1 VAAAVL
7 IASAQTARG
16 SSLLALALFGACAAW
31 AILSHPR
38 AGVLL
43 LVVLVLTI
51 FPSRL
56 GLVDV
61 GGIRT
66 DPTEALAILLVASA
80 LLRKPAW
87 DFPFRGPLLLL
98 VLAFFV
104 GALTAIFAGAAPTA
118 ILAPLKTS
126 FFYLFALALAA
137 FFPAERDKQFLAD
150 CTIRIAFAASAVVLA
165 STALGLNLFIGRT
178 DEVSTL
184 GLITETTRLRPAVL
198 SLVVVAT
205 LLIVARMTTAPA
217 TPWMLT
223 QLAVFGALVVLSY
236 TRSIL
241 VPLAV
246 AALTLGVIHAGP
258 RIPRR
263 LIRNVLVITSVVA
276 ALSAAAGVGALGQT
290 GTVALQRIQ
299 SVANPDLLNDG
310 TYLDRESE
318 NASAVAALRKNPV
331 FGVGLEQPYGA
342 ERVMYLENP
351 PRLVKYQ
358 RVFIHNSFYGY
369 WLALGLMG
377 LVALGW
383 LAARTVAVVRRA
395 RASMPASAASICL
408 AGGLSTFA
416 FAFAALFQPVVYHRP
431 SILWL
436 GMSLYFAAP
445 AGGLVRSTVAPGSR
459 ATATV

>member
-1 VAAAVL
+1 MAVVVL
-7 IASAQTARG
+7 IASSQVARG
-16 SSLLALALFGACAAW
+16 SSLLALGLIGACTTW
-31 AILSHPR
+31 AILSRPR

-43 LVVLVLTI
+43 LLVLALTI

-56 GLVDV
+56 GLIDI
-61 GGIRT
+61 GGVRT
-66 DPTEALAILLVASA
+66 DPTEALALLLVASA

-87 DFPFRGPLLLL
+87 DFPLRGPLLLL

-104 GALTAIFAGAAPTA
+104 GALTAIIAGAAPTA

-126 FFYLFALALAA
+126 LFYLFPLVLAA
-137 FFPAERDKQFLAD
+137 YFPSEQDKRTVVD
-150 CTIRIAFAASAVVLA
+150 WTIRIAFLASSVVLA

-205 LLIVARMTTAPA
+205 LLVVARMTTGPT
-217 TPWMLT
+217 TPLMLT
-223 QLAVFGALVVLSY
+223 QLAVFGMLVVLSY

-241 VPLAV
+241 VPLTIS
-246 AALTLGVIHAGP
+246 ALALGAIHAGP

-263 LIRNVLVITSVVA
+263 LIRNALVITCVAA
-276 ALSAAAGVGALGQT
+276 ALSVAAGIGALGQGGLT
-290 GTVALQRIQ
+290 ALQRIQ
-299 SVANPDLLNDG
+299 SVANPELLNDG

-331 FGVGLEQPYGA
+331 FGVGLDQPYGA

-369 WLALGLMG
+369 WLQCGLLGLAALLWLG
-377 LVALGW
+377 LRVVRL
-383 LAARTVAVVRRA
+383 VRRA
-395 RASMPASAASICL
+395 RAVLAARDATVCL
-408 AGGLSTFA
+408 AGGLGVFS
-416 FAFAALFQPVVYHRP
+416 FAFAALFQTVIYHRP

-436 GMSLYFAAP
+436 GLSLYFATP
-445 AGGLVRSTVAPGSR
+445 ARDLAHRTSARMSR
-459 ATATV
+459 ARVAA